1 VRIKAPSSRDRSRIS
16 SIPMVLESTLVAL
29 ATIRSPAKWDLDLG
43 DVEVNWNWKL
53 RRWFGEVTY
62 SWAPWKGP

>member
-16 SIPMVLESTLVAL
+16 SLPMVLESAVVVL
-29 ATIRSPAKWDLDLG
+29 ATIRSPVTWDLDLG
-43 DVEVNWNWKL
+43 DVQVNWKL
-53 RRWFGEVTY
+53 QRWFGEETY